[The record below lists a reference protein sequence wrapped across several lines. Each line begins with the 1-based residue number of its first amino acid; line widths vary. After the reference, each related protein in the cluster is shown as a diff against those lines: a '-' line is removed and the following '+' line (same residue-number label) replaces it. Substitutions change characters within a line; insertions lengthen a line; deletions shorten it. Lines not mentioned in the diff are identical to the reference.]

1 MLIRPA
7 HMDDLPAITDIYN
20 DAILKTTASFDLEPK
35 TLDQQRGWFE
45 AHGAKHPIVVAEED
59 GFIVGWASLSRF
71 SDRCAYEGT
80 VEDSVYVR
88 EDCRGKGIGRA
99 LLEAIVAEGRRV
111 GVHTII
117 ARIVGGNDCSIHLHE
132 ALGFFTVGVMK
143 ETGRK
148 FDQWLDVV
156 IMQLLYE

>member
-7 HMDDLPAITDIYN
+7 SIEDLPAITDIYN

-35 TLDQQRGWFE
+35 TLDQQRIWFN
-45 AHGAKHPIVVAEED
+45 AHGPKHPILVAED
-59 GFIVGWASLSRF
+59 NDVIVGWASLSKF
-71 SDRCAYEGT
+71 SDRCAYDET

-88 EDCRGKGIGRA
+88 EDSRGKGTGRA
-99 LLEAIVAEGRRV
+99 LLEALVAEGRLV

-132 ALGFFTVGVMK
+132 ALGFFTVGVMR